1 LFNKAPDM
9 NHDIKHFITTVITRA
24 VLPAL
29 LLVAAVSFVTMPYT
43 LGQHP
48 GEAGMPPP
56 ATPLHMT

>member
-1 LFNKAPDM
+1 M